1 MIKVAK
7 EQTVRV
13 LAVHGW
19 SGIILGLALYVVVL
33 TGAIAVF
40 AHDIGHW
47 AVSGTPDHKPLNQSL
62 DQHLRQLAGEVPE
75 KYREELT
82 VFSNPAGQ
90 LIAFFHTHIKNDQ
103 GRLSDIGIRYRFD
116 PETGE
121 VLSRD
126 EGFRDDMPD
135 DPFSALD
142 HFLVELHVN
151 LHAPDPWG
159 LYLTG
164 ILGLVLLM
172 AAVTGVILHRHL
184 IKDMFLRPR
193 LSSLALNARDRHN
206 LAGTW
211 GLPFAIILAIT
222 GAFYS
227 FAFSLGLPVIAMTA
241 FGGDQEKVIETLVG
255 IPQEENT
262 TPATLTDLDAVLAD
276 SSQRFGSGADFL
288 TVRHWGRADAE
299 ILVFHSSDGESIAG
313 TQYRFSGVTG
323 EYRGIK
329 PSLGTSDSIGS
340 TAIRLVAALHF
351 GHFSGLLSRTV
362 WLLLGLAMC
371 YVTISG
377 LKLWVQR
384 RETDSLW
391 QRLGRVIPVVG
402 YGLPVAI
409 SISALG
415 FFLALPLEKTVAAVA
430 NSFLLG
436 AALVS
441 ALGILISDSRLLHLI
456 LRSLLG
462 LLLLLLPVLRM
473 LSSGVYWAELM
484 QSDNAMVVLLDL
496 CLLATGVYYMVLC
509 VQQLIAIP
517 GSSESQADNDPKSDE
532 ALAEV
537 SK

>member
-13 LAVHGW
+13 LSVHGW
-19 SGIILGLALYVVVL
+19 SGIILGLALYVVVF

-47 AVSGTPDHKPLNQSL
+47 AVSGTPDHKPLTQAV
-62 DQHLRQLAGEVPE
+62 DKHLRLLVEEVPE

-82 VFSNPAGQ
+82 VFSNPTGQ
-90 LIAFFHTHIKNDQ
+90 LIAFFHTHVNNDQ
-103 GRLSDIGIRYRFD
+103 GQLSDIGIRYRFD
-116 PETGE
+116 PESGE
-121 VLSRD
+121 VLARD

-276 SSQRFGSGADFL
+276 SSRRFGSGADFL
-288 TVRHWGRADAE
+288 TVRHWGRADSE
-299 ILVFHSSDGESIAG
+299 ILVFHSSNGESLGG
-313 TQYRFSGVTG
+313 TQYKFSGVTG

-329 PSLGTSDSIGS
+329 SPLGTRDSIGS
-340 TAIRLVAALHF
+340 TAIQLVAALHF
-351 GHFSGLLSRTV
+351 GHFSGLLSRTI

-384 RETDSLW
+384 READRVW
-391 QRLGRVIPVVG
+391 QRLGRVIPVVS
-402 YGLPVAI
+402 YGVPVAI
-409 SISALG
+409 GVSAVG
-415 FFLALPLEKTVAAVA
+415 FFLALPSEQTVAAVT

-436 AALVS
+436 ATLVS
-441 ALGILISDSRLLHLI
+441 VSGFLIRDIRLLEMI

-462 LLLLLLPVLRM
+462 VLLVMLPVIRM
-473 LSSGVYWAELM
+473 LSSGVYWSELY
-484 QSDNAMVVLLDL
+484 QGGNGMVVLLDVA
-496 CLLATGVYYMVLC
+496 LAVTGIYYLVLC
-509 VQQLIAIP
+509 ARQVMAMP
-517 GSSESQADNDPKSDE
+517 SVSQTDRHGATDSAGLPE
-532 ALAEV
+532 A